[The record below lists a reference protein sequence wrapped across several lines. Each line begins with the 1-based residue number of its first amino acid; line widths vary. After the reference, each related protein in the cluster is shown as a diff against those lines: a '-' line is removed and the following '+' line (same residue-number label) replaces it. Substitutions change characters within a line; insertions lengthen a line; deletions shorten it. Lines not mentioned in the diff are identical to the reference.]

1 MREPGRRAAGGR
13 VVGRVRR
20 WRDPDRRSGQRP
32 WLVRGIVAVGL
43 DRWARLVAVAII
55 PLLLPNLDVTDAGP
69 LFPILT
75 AYVLIT
81 ALLPRHRFLQAADL
95 LVAAAL
101 ILLTGEQVVPY
112 LPFILVAVAGPAA
125 REGVW
130 AGLASG
136 GVLGSMLLVAIAFS
150 EEPAAVGLAAG
161 LAMILLPPL
170 AGFTAAAATEA
181 LDERELR
188 DRRILEEANRLLS
201 SLRAIADEV
210 PGGLDLTSAAGNLM
224 AEVRDLP
231 GVQAALLLSQDGTGF
246 QQAGRTGR
254 VLDLPGHLSGDV
266 LSGLLTQPE
275 RAVSPADLPAP
286 LDARCAD
293 VPVWLVASMGSRDD
307 VTDVLLIG
315 FDDPAAYTAVLPQ
328 LRRIADDAS
337 LALDNARLFEGTRSR
352 AVDAAR
358 RQLAADLHDGV
369 AQSLAHLRMELELL
383 AMRDA
388 SSRTEAERLATVAES
403 ALLDLRRTISGLRLS
418 REDALSARLERHL
431 REVRTPH
438 GPRLDLIVLDEIPLD
453 ATATEE
459 AFRVAQ
465 EAVSNALR
473 HAEAS
478 EITVVLDRRAGGLLL
493 SIEDDGIGLDP
504 DAAEDATGVGLAS
517 MRERA
522 RRLQAELRLEATDP
536 GGTRVVLELP
546 VRQVHSSP
554 DPRPASTPRS

>member
-1 MREPGRRAAGGR
+1 M
-13 VVGRVRR
+13 
-20 WRDPDRRSGQRP
+20 
-32 WLVRGIVAVGL
+32 
-43 DRWARLVAVAII
+43 I

-69 LFPILT
+69 MFPTLA

-81 ALLPRHRFLQAADL
+81 ALLPRHRLLQAADL

-101 ILLTGEQVVPY
+101 VLLTGEEVTPY

-150 EEPAAVGLAAG
+150 EDPAAVGLAAG

-170 AGFTAAAATEA
+170 AGFTAAAATEV

-210 PGGLDLTSAAGNLM
+210 PGGLDLTTAAGNLM
-224 AEVRDLP
+224 AEVRNLA
-231 GVQAALLLSQDGTGF
+231 GVQAAILLGQDGTGLR
-246 QQAGRTGR
+246 QAGRTGR
-254 VLDLPGHLSGDV
+254 VLDLPGHLPGDV
-266 LSGLLTQPE
+266 LAPLLDVPQEP
-275 RAVSPADLPAP
+275 VPPAQLPAP

-293 VPVWLVASMGSRDD
+293 VPLWLVVPLGRDE
-307 VTDVLLIG
+307 VPTDVLLVG
-315 FDDPAAYTAVLPQ
+315 FDEADACQAVAPQ
-328 LRRIADDAS
+328 LLPIADDAS

-352 AVDAAR
+352 AVDTAR

-388 SSRTEAERLATVAES
+388 SSRAEAERLAKVAES
-403 ALLDLRRTISGLRLS
+403 ALLDLRRTISGLRLA
-418 REDALSARLERHL
+418 REDALGTRLERHL
-431 REVRTPH
+431 REVRTAH
-438 GPRLDLIVLDEIPLD
+438 GPRIDLIVLAEVPLD
-453 ATATEE
+453 ASTTEE

-473 HAEAS
+473 HAVAN

-493 SIEDDGIGLDP
+493 SIEDDGVGLDP
-504 DAAEDATGVGLAS
+504 DAVDGTAGVGLAS

-522 RRLQAELRLEATDP
+522 RRLQAELRIEATDP
-536 GGTRVVLELP
+536 GGTRIVLELP
-546 VRQVHSSP
+546 GRQP
-554 DPRPASTPRS
+554 GPASAARSTSTPGS